1 MTGIPL
7 ESKQFRGDD
16 KPTSERYF
24 GLDGV
29 RASAMLLGVFYHL
42 PISFMGP
49 GFGFGMGGSPKVPI
63 DHWLHSFRMPL
74 FFLISG
80 FFANLM
86 LRKYGWKR
94 FYLRRWWRI
103 AAPLFVSLFV
113 LAAIKLAIDRYAPAS
128 VPRFGLAAM
137 MAPPPPMAAPG
148 TAAPGGF
155 PQDPGGPVG
164 FGPGGPAGFVPGG
177 RAGMTPGGTVTPG
190 VTLPGPVPGFGGPS
204 PTVSGAPP
212 MPAPPMG
219 MPPMPKMEVPSR
231 AWSLWLFGSTA
242 KYFYLEHLWFLWYL
256 LVIVTVGP
264 WLAMG
269 IGKLAG
275 PEGGVLDQ
283 IAAWL
288 LRRRW
293 LGVVAGLLSLPLL
306 FLAKNSFGWSL
317 ANPIGFM
324 GAFPDFLVQVYADQP
339 FYLLYFLGGFWLY
352 RLRSALPDL
361 TQGWLWNLVLGI
373 AAFVASQELSTRYAW
388 SVARDGGEWIRWVSF
403 ALYAIG
409 TASSG
414 LGWLGMFQR
423 YFDRPTASG
432 RYLADTALW
441 VYLVHLPL
449 IPYLMWWVQPNSG
462 PWWASSLAGVVLV
475 TGVSLVLYE
484 LVVRGTPLVWIYG
497 PSTPRRVTNAEHRA

>member
-1 MTGIPL
+1 M
-7 ESKQFRGDD
+7 
-16 KPTSERYF
+16 
-24 GLDGV
+24 
-29 RASAMLLGVFYHL
+29 
-42 PISFMGP
+42 
-49 GFGFGMGGSPKVPI
+49 
-63 DHWLHSFRMPL
+63 
-74 FFLISG
+74 
-80 FFANLM
+80 
-86 LRKYGWKR
+86 
-94 FYLRRWWRI
+94 
-103 AAPLFVSLFV
+103 
-113 LAAIKLAIDRYAPAS
+113 
-128 VPRFGLAAM
+128 
-137 MAPPPPMAAPG
+137 
-148 TAAPGGF
+148 
-155 PQDPGGPVG
+155 
-164 FGPGGPAGFVPGG
+164 
-177 RAGMTPGGTVTPG
+177 
-190 VTLPGPVPGFGGPS
+190 
-204 PTVSGAPP
+204 
-212 MPAPPMG
+212 
-219 MPPMPKMEVPSR
+219 
-231 AWSLWLFGSTA
+231 
-242 KYFYLEHLWFLWYL
+242 
-256 LVIVTVGP
+256 
-264 WLAMG
+264 
-269 IGKLAG
+269 
-275 PEGGVLDQ
+275 
-283 IAAWL
+283 
-288 LRRRW
+288 
-293 LGVVAGLLSLPLL
+293 VAGLVSLPLL

-484 LVVRGTPLVWIYG
+484 LIVRGTPLVWIYG